1 MDLVDQL
8 FGLVCGSD
16 RRWAPD
22 GFFLP
27 FCQRCTGLYVGTTV
41 AVVLHLFF
49 RLRYTPK
56 LLLAHGLMLALM
68 VPLGF
73 HWIPHGPALRTV
85 SGQLYAAGLVCYLL
99 VLPFARWSPWWDR
112 AETRSWRPY
121 ALALTASLVLLP
133 LLAWDGGT
141 PAAWV
146 LRFLGLAGLMLLT
159 VLAVVNLG
167 LLVLKFLNSV
177 YPSPKRET

>member
-99 VLPFARWSPWWDR
+99 VLPFGAGVP
-112 AETRSWRPY
+112 
-121 ALALTASLVLLP
+121 
-133 LLAWDGGT
+133 GGT
-141 PAAWV
+141 VRRPDRGDPMPWRSRPPWSCFRYWPGTAEHLPPGCCGFWAWP
-146 LRFLGLAGLMLLT
+146 G
-159 VLAVVNLG
+159 
-167 LLVLKFLNSV
+167 
-177 YPSPKRET
+177 